1 MKVGAFYDAYDI
13 RCEEWPIPKIGPGE
27 ILVKMRVSGICGSDL
42 RPEYVPTKIKERGH
56 KPVVIGHEVSGEVV
70 KVGKGVKKF
79 QEGDRVVPHHHV
91 GCLSCWYCKHGAYT
105 LCRDFYPINF
115 DPGGFSEYFRV
126 PKRLVEKD
134 TYLVPENVSFEE
146 AAQVE
151 PTACIIRGIRK
162 TPLTPGDAV
171 AVVGCGPMGLTHIKL
186 LTTFGAGEI
195 IATDLSDFRLKAA
208 ERFGA
213 TVTINPRVEDPV
225 EKAKEMTDG
234 RGVDIAFTTTT
245 SAEANEQAI
254 KMLRPSGTLFLYAG
268 GVDPDFKLT
277 LDEIYQICREIT
289 ITSTYSAS
297 HLETEMALEL
307 MRSKRLR
314 LGDLVTH
321 RFNLEK
327 IADAFKIARERKNS
341 LKTVIVSDK

>member
-1 MKVGAFYDAYDI
+1 MKVGVFYDAYDI
-13 RCEEWPIPKIGPGE
+13 RCEEMPIPKIGSGE
-27 ILVKMRVSGICGSDL
+27 ILVKMRASGICGSDL
-42 RPEYVPTKIKERGH
+42 GPEYILTKIKERGR

-70 KVGKGVKKF
+70 KVGEGVKKF
-79 QEGDRVVPHHHV
+79 QVGDRVVPHHHV

-105 LCRDFYPINF
+105 LCKDFYPINF
-115 DPGGFSEYFRV
+115 DPGGFSEYFSV
-126 PKRLVEKD
+126 PQRLVEQD
-134 TYLVPENVSFEE
+134 TYLIPEDVSFEE

-162 TPLTPGDAV
+162 TPLRQGDAV

-186 LTTFGAGEI
+186 LTIFGAGEI

-213 TVTINPRVEDPV
+213 TVTVNPQVEDAV
-225 EKAKEMTDG
+225 ERAKGMTDG
-234 RGVDIAFTTTT
+234 RGVDIAFTATT
-245 SAEANEQAI
+245 SAKANEQAI
-254 KMLRPSGTLFLYAG
+254 KMIRPSGTLFLYAG
-268 GVDPDFKLT
+268 LDPDFKLT
-277 LDEIYQICREIT
+277 LPEIYRVCREIT

-307 MRSKRLR
+307 MRSKRLG

-321 RFNLEK
+321 RFKLDK
-327 IADAFKIARERKNS
+327 IAEAFKIARERQDS
-341 LKTVIVSDK
+341 LKTVIVSD